1 MPSIRTA
8 RPPEGLPNSTLDEIN
23 RHILRALIENPR
35 QSTAELARRVGM
47 SAPAVRERVGRLE
60 DAGVIRGYQLDLDP
74 AALGLPVT
82 AWVRVRPG
90 PGQLP
95 KIVELLRDS
104 PQVSECY
111 RISGEDCFLLKVHA
125 PSVEALEVV
134 LDTLLPH
141 GQTTTSIV
149 VATPVAPRPPGII

>member
-1 MPSIRTA
+1 MPSIRKA
-8 RPPEGLPNSTLDEIN
+8 RPPEGLPNSDIDETN
-23 RHILRALIENPR
+23 RVILRALIDNPR
-35 QSTAELARRVGM
+35 QSTAKLARGVGM
-47 SAPAVRERVGRLE
+47 SPPAVRERVGRLE
-60 DAGVIRGYQLDLDP
+60 RAGVIRGYQLDLDP

-95 KIVELLRDS
+95 RIAELAQDS

-125 PSVEALEVV
+125 PSIEALEVV
-134 LDTLLPH
+134 LDALLQYGH
-141 GQTTTSIV
+141 TTTSIV
-149 VATPVAPRPPGII
+149 VATPVKPRPPGIL